1 MNMSKPTPILFV
13 HYGHTEWI
21 RGSERCLIDLIHHLD
36 LTQYTP
42 ILWCDTQIMA
52 QQFDDMDIP
61 VYVEPFSLLLG
72 WHAPRLDVKATQALI
87 VSGQDIIKQHAIQIV
102 HANSAAPNQ
111 WLTSLA
117 NQHCI
122 PLVTQL
128 HARYVFSE
136 RLTLRVHQAD
146 HLIGVSAP
154 IIAQLHDDGIKA
166 SRTHVIA
173 NGIDTARLLQQ
184 RTHSIRETYQLSQEK
199 VVLVSVGSLI
209 ERKGMDIL
217 IRATAIMLANNVDVH
232 LCIIG
237 AGEAL
242 GDLTALVDKL
252 DLTAHVV
259 FLGEQSEAFGWLS
272 DADIF
277 VSGAREEVFG
287 LVLAEAG
294 LAKLPCVAPDVGGI
308 ASVIDDGVT
317 GLLTPSESPQ
327 AIADACLQLAND
339 PQLRQSMGQAGYERV
354 LANFTITRN
363 VEQCQQV
370 YQMALAQCRSYSG
383 SIWQQVT
390 STLNVIKHYGMS
402 KLRKLRSAETKEKA
416 IVCIDTIPFA
426 GGSKIATS
434 RILATLN
441 HDPKHIHILTTSSSC
456 WRNTPYTQHALHEFE
471 TLHQAQSGWRFVLRH
486 AWLAVQVLWYILC
499 VRRVVLLAGCSLPS
513 NDFAL
518 AMVKKISGIEWLQC
532 IHGPVYPSR
541 LNARLLNYVDYL
553 FYLSSALSSLNETLA
568 LTNGSMDD
576 LSKRI
581 VSHSFINGVSL
592 TDYQLNEVSKTAN
605 PQILWAASALRWKGL
620 DLFIAALQQFDN
632 SARPDTHICYIRP
645 TQIDMPVSAVNIPL
659 EKVHWYESPDNLDS
673 IRETCQIFVS
683 TSTGEPFG
691 LSILEALASGLCVVI
706 PADNAFWDQELVDQQ
721 HCIKYQP
728 NEPNSL
734 YLALSQCLAQPEM
747 TRAIG
752 VNGRKIAQ
760 RFDAK
765 KAYGQMH
772 KTIEGC
778 LI

>member
-1 MNMSKPTPILFV
+1 
-13 HYGHTEWI
+13 
-21 RGSERCLIDLIHHLD
+21 
-36 LTQYTP
+36 
-42 ILWCDTQIMA
+42 
-52 QQFDDMDIP
+52 
-61 VYVEPFSLLLG
+61 
-72 WHAPRLDVKATQALI
+72 
-87 VSGQDIIKQHAIQIV
+87 
-102 HANSAAPNQ
+102 
-111 WLTSLA
+111 
-117 NQHCI
+117 
-122 PLVTQL
+122 
-128 HARYVFSE
+128 
-136 RLTLRVHQAD
+136 
-146 HLIGVSAP
+146 
-154 IIAQLHDDGIKA
+154 
-166 SRTHVIA
+166 
-173 NGIDTARLLQQ
+173 
-184 RTHSIRETYQLSQEK
+184 
-199 VVLVSVGSLI
+199 
-209 ERKGMDIL
+209 
-217 IRATAIMLANNVDVH
+217 
-232 LCIIG
+232 
-237 AGEAL
+237 
-242 GDLTALVDKL
+242 
-252 DLTAHVV
+252 
-259 FLGEQSEAFGWLS
+259 
-272 DADIF
+272 
-277 VSGAREEVFG
+277 
-287 LVLAEAG
+287 
-294 LAKLPCVAPDVGGI
+294 
-308 ASVIDDGVT
+308 
-317 GLLTPSESPQ
+317 
-327 AIADACLQLAND
+327 
-339 PQLRQSMGQAGYERV
+339 
-354 LANFTITRN
+354 
-363 VEQCQQV
+363 

-402 KLRKLRSAETKEKA
+402 KLRKLRGADTKEKA

-553 FYLSSALSSLNETLA
+553 FYLPSALSSLNETLA

-592 TDYQLNEVSKTAN
+592 TDYQLNEVSKKAG

-620 DLFIAALQQFDN
+620 DLFIEALQQFDN

-645 TQIDMPVSAVNIPL
+645 TQIDMPVSAVDIPL
-659 EKVHWYESPDNLDS
+659 ERVHWYESPDNLDS